1 MFVGRTGIDQS
12 VGEVST
18 ASARDPDFFSHFGA
32 VIDQQHG
39 QAQLAG
45 YTRTKKTGSTGAHDD
60 HITCLHAVGV

>member
-12 VGEVST
+12 VGEVAPAAAGDS
-18 ASARDPDFFSHFGA
+18 DFFSHFGA

-45 YTRTKKTGSTGAHDD
+45 YTRTKKSGSTGAHDH